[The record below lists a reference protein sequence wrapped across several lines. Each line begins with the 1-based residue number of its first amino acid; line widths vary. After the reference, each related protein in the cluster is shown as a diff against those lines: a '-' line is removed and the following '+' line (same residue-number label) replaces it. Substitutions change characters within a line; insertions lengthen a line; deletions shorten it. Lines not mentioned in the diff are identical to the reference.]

1 MTAKI
6 DLNLKKKLKIMATTL
21 YLHQIGVTDKQ
32 NRSILWE
39 LLKIKRK
46 ISFKSYI
53 SLVVMIID

>member
-21 YLHQIGVTDKQ
+21 SLHQIGVTDKQ